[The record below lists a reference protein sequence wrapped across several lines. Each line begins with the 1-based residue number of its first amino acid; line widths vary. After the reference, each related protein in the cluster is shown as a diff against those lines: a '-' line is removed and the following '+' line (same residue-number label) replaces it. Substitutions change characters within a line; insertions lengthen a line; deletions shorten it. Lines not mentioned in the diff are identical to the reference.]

1 MNWRNIMMNKLA
13 GGWLLCLSLLFIAP
27 VPAPAED
34 ALPET
39 SPEGLVLQKSKSAQ
53 ILYVRPGVNFSGYK
67 RVAILDCP
75 VTFQK
80 NWQRDQDR
88 SGQRVTQAEMD
99 RIKSELSAEFLRVFT
114 DELQTKGGY
123 EIVTTGADDVLVLR
137 PAIMDLDVTAPD
149 TMEPG
154 RSFTLSGSAGAMTLY
169 LEVYDSVTSQ
179 ILARAVDREAGRNAG
194 GFQWQNGISNKME
207 ADRILRRWAQA
218 LRKRLD
224 EVNGKSGS

>member
-1 MNWRNIMMNKLA
+1 
-13 GGWLLCLSLLFIAP
+13 
-27 VPAPAED
+27 
-34 ALPET
+34 
-39 SPEGLVLQKSKSAQ
+39 
-53 ILYVRPGVNFSGYK
+53 
-67 RVAILDCP
+67 